1 MHYWLSLTELL
12 KRVQRISSLL
22 EVWEFGRPG
31 DCHQDRDTQ
40 TGCNDHLSGVRHKH
54 ERRSSPKTTGIFC
67 DESWLTTG
75 HWECDEIELY
85 SPVIWTHC
93 LIVSVSS
100 SPSHCLQDQRE
111 LESESWL
118 WRLLAAAGRM
128 SRLQEVSWI
137 LHPWSTF
144 HTYHTKSNTNAKYWL
159 LHSVNMFYY
168 AQNAECT
175 RGIFQCFWFPAPFP
189 GAGAE
194 RLNTW
199 HATPGPRVSCLGHRV
214 NQVSILSMNI

>member
-12 KRVQRISSLL
+12 KWVQRISSLL

-40 TGCNDHLSGVRHKH
+40 TGCNDQLSGVRHKH

-93 LIVSVSS
+93 LIVSISS

-111 LESESWL
+111 LESKSWL
-118 WRLLAAAGRM
+118 WLPGGCPG
-128 SRLQEVSWI
+128 SRK
-137 LHPWSTF
+137 LHEFSIPDQ
-144 HTYHTKSNTNAKYWL
+144 
-159 LHSVNMFYY
+159 HSIHIIQIQMLNIGFY
-168 AQNAECT
+168 
-175 RGIFQCFWFPAPFP
+175 
-189 GAGAE
+189 
-194 RLNTW
+194 
-199 HATPGPRVSCLGHRV
+199 TP
-214 NQVSILSMNI
+214 